1 MTVDIIQVGAI
12 AGAVLSIVGV
22 WGFIVTPFKTAIK
35 RNDETMRSL
44 QDTIKELAYELKDSQ
59 KDRENIHKQLDKHEA
74 RIGKSE
80 DDIIVNTERIATLFK
95 ERKNSYGN

>member
-1 MTVDIIQVGAI
+1 MTVDESMRVFATILGIIVSMATIWG
-12 AGAVLSIVGV
+12 LIVN
-22 WGFIVTPFKTAIK
+22 PFKNAIK

-44 QDTIKELAYELKDSQ
+44 RDTIKELAYELKDSQ

-80 DDIIVNTERIATLFK
+80 DDIIVNNERIAALFK
-95 ERKNSYGN
+95 ERK